1 MLPDIDTQLSDGATI
16 DCGGGRLDFS
26 FALDDITA
34 DPQKEPG
41 LFLKQAAI
49 ASDRLPIQ
57 IRERLFEFQQG
68 KDTAG
73 VLLLTN
79 CPQDPDIDDIPTPQ
93 GVSNKSSFV
102 SEACLSVIA
111 AQLGHIFG
119 YAQIDNGSLFQNIV
133 PVPGR
138 EQEQSYAS
146 SRVEL
151 QFHTEQHFHSCMPDY
166 LLLYCIRGAI
176 GAETFFASVRD
187 IITELDHHHRELL
200 FEPLYRSGVDYI
212 FGNSSTEPGNGPIMS
227 ILYGDQDDP
236 FLRYDEDL
244 MVAMTPGAQSAMD
257 ALRSALKKVMKS
269 VCLKPGDLL
278 VVDNRRVVHGRRPFN
293 PAFDGKDRWLQRSK
307 VIGELEGIVGREAI
321 RLYK

>member
-16 DCGGGRLDFS
+16 DCGGSCSDFS
-26 FALDDITA
+26 MALDDITA
-34 DPQKEPG
+34 DPQKELG

-49 ASDRLPIQ
+49 ASDRLPTQ

-68 KDTAG
+68 KDTSG
-73 VLLLTN
+73 VLLLKN
-79 CPQDPDIDDIPTPQ
+79 CPQDIDIDDIPTPQ
-93 GVSNKSSFV
+93 GDSTKNSFV
-102 SEACLSVIA
+102 SEACLAITA

-119 YAQIDNGSLFQNIV
+119 YAQIENGALFQDIV

-176 GAETFFASVRD
+176 GAETFFASLRD
-187 IITELDHHHRELL
+187 IISELDHHHRELL

-212 FGNSSTEPGNGPIMS
+212 FGDSATEPGNGPVMS
-227 ILYGDQDDP
+227 ILYGDHDDP

-244 MVAMTPGAQSAMD
+244 MVAMTPDAQSAMD
-257 ALRSALKKVMKS
+257 ALRSGLKKVMKS

-278 VVDNRRVVHGRRPFN
+278 MIDNRRAVHGRSPFN

-307 VIGELEGIVGREAI
+307 VKSDIEGITGREEI